1 MGGAINFS
9 SKLLTVDGW
18 SLVNSCHTAPNPPG
32 GGRCPKKEVFL
43 RRHGA
48 SLCRDPSLLAAC
60 ASHSGRDLL
69 SRCGRSGEF
78 PSRPGDTP
86 DSHRQNLLTRLLLC
100 TVAQVVLLMLQ
111 CTVTVMPEFS
121 WRHTMCGRH
130 LYAMMMVCAHAPQ
143 ILWTRLR
150 ALTVCVASCRIV
162 CRSAVLQGAETGYD
176 GDRL

>member
-1 MGGAINFS
+1 MLRSVALLNFG
-9 SKLLTVDGW
+9 TRRARR
-18 SLVNSCHTAPNPPG
+18 SLSVRCKSAHATCKIQRSGRRYATWWIHTRPQILP
-32 GGRCPKKEVFL
+32 GGRCPKKEGFL

-48 SLCRDPSLLAAC
+48 SLSRDPSLLAAC

-111 CTVTVMPEFS
+111 CTVTVMPELS
-121 WRHTMCGRH
+121 RRHTMCGSH
-130 LYAMMMVCAHAPQ
+130 V
-143 ILWTRLR
+143 
-150 ALTVCVASCRIV
+150 
-162 CRSAVLQGAETGYD
+162 
-176 GDRL
+176 

>member
-1 MGGAINFS
+1 M
-9 SKLLTVDGW
+9 
-18 SLVNSCHTAPNPPG
+18 VNPVLGLANHGPKSPQG
-32 GGRCPKKEVFL
+32 VGCPKKEGRVL

-121 WRHTMCGRH
+121 WRHTMCGR
-130 LYAMMMVCAHAPQ
+130 AMC
-143 ILWTRLR
+143 
-150 ALTVCVASCRIV
+150 
-162 CRSAVLQGAETGYD
+162 TGYD
-176 GDRL
+176 DGVWLTRHYKSYEPVCER

>member
-1 MGGAINFS
+1 MDTGRHSKEEKTSERLRKRSAKSASRRRRGAAARPQI
-9 SKLLTVDGW
+9 L
-18 SLVNSCHTAPNPPG
+18 PG
-32 GGRCPKKEVFL
+32 ARCPKKEGFL

-48 SLCRDPSLLAAC
+48 SLSRDPSLLAAC

-121 WRHTMCGRH
+121 RRQR
-130 LYAMMMVCAHAPQ
+130 CAAPM
-143 ILWTRLR
+143 LRLLAQYGFNFYEPR
-150 ALTVCVASCRIV
+150 FCER
-162 CRSAVLQGAETGYD
+162 
-176 GDRL
+176 